1 MIDWA
6 HDWTDDQI
14 KALEKRFSG
23 TYSQAAKE
31 LRKRA
36 DKLMAGYEEKLARL
50 AKGGHEPT
58 KDELRG
64 LLGTSVGRVN
74 ELAGTL
80 AETAT
85 KANEAAFNTIND
97 ALPGIYAENAN
108 WAAYQVDKGIGM
120 NTGFQLVDESTV
132 RRLMLTEE
140 DDQIIHEFTDN
151 VVRPDMQTLRANLD
165 AVKDVRWN
173 RQKFTA
179 SITQSILQ
187 GESIPHMTER
197 LERVLNMDKNMATRA
212 ARTAA
217 TSAENA
223 GRVDSFKRAKR
234 IGIDLEQEWMAA
246 IDGRTRTSHR
256 ELDGQHVPVGE
267 KFYAKSTGH
276 EIEFPGDPK
285 AHPSETYNCRCTLVA
300 WTPEMAAE
308 SVKRWSK
315 LPEGTTYDDWKATAA
330 KQLPKE
336 AAKVQPTIADMSA
349 QVWQMAGE
357 DAYNAGNW
365 LLSQADEDISSL
377 WTKHEQDLVM
387 LNPTFADG
395 ARYRPNAGVLMNI
408 KDDINDQTTGRMSTF
423 FHEFGH
429 HIDHVGGRKL
439 GGFGYISDQYRTPD
453 GKTFGDVLRKEV
465 DAKISATHKKL
476 KAEALE
482 KAMERP
488 FDEISNVNKLWFYG
502 EITQAQYKKF
512 KEPLDAWKRVRGITA
527 KQAEDW
533 YGMSADEFAKAVKA
547 GEKNELALRKAIASR
562 KSTKKGAYEQVARDI
577 GAMQT
582 KEKHSLSDIFDGAT
596 SGKCQDG
603 WGHGKN
609 YWEAKPTGLERE
621 AFAEFFS
628 AEVVKAETPETLA
641 TLKEWLPESYSTF
654 REMVKEAL

>member
-6 HDWTDDQI
+6 HDWTDEQI
-14 KALEKRFSG
+14 KALEERFRG

-36 DKLMAGYEEKLARL
+36 DKLMEGYERKLARL
-50 AKGGHEPT
+50 TKGGHEPT
-58 KDELRG
+58 EDELRG

-74 ELAGTL
+74 ELASTL

-120 NTGFQLVDESTV
+120 NTGFELVDESTV

-151 VVRPDMQTLRANLD
+151 VVRPDMQTLRTNLD
-165 AVKDVRWN
+165 RVKDVRWN

-187 GESIPHMTER
+187 GESVPHMAER
-197 LERVLNMDKNMATRA
+197 LQRVLNMDKNMATRA

-246 IDGRTRTSHR
+246 IDGRTRYSHR
-256 ELDGQHVPVGE
+256 ELDGQHVPVGK

-308 SVKRWSK
+308 SVNRWSK

-336 AAKVQPTIADMSA
+336 AVKTQSPIANMGA

-357 DAYNAGNW
+357 DAYNAGSE
-365 LLSQADEDISSL
+365 LLSQADGDISSL
-377 WTKHEQDLVM
+377 WAKYESSLAMVDHRYSKGAHYMPGEGVFMNIGKDLD
-387 LNPTFADG
+387 NPTG
-395 ARYRPNAGVLMNI
+395 N
-408 KDDINDQTTGRMSTF
+408 MSVF

-429 HIDHVGGRKL
+429 HIDHVGGKKM

-482 KAMERP
+482 KAMEMP
-488 FDEISNVNKLWFYG
+488 FDEISNVSKLRMYG
-502 EITQAQYKKF
+502 EITQAQYEKF
-512 KEPLDAWKRVRGITA
+512 KEPIRAWKRVRGITA

-562 KSTKKGAYEQVARDI
+562 KSTKSAANEQVAREI
-577 GAMQT
+577 GAMQA
-582 KEKHSLSDIFDGAT
+582 KEKHSLSDIFEGAT

-603 WGHGKN
+603 WGHGKR
-609 YWEAKPTGLERE
+609 YWKVRPTGLEHE

-641 TLKEWLPESYSTF
+641 TLKEWLPESYSAF